1 MVLNEM
7 VHLILYNEMKNP
19 LQIRTLWPV
28 WNTVTSRA
36 KSIYLC
42 ESLDERQKMA
52 KDITKKTSQLSQI
65 RVHKC
70 KNALLDTR

>member
-42 ESLDERQKMA
+42 ESLDEHQKMA
-52 KDITKKTSQLSQI
+52 KDITKKPLNLVRLESTNI
-65 RVHKC
+65 RMLC
-70 KNALLDTR
+70 